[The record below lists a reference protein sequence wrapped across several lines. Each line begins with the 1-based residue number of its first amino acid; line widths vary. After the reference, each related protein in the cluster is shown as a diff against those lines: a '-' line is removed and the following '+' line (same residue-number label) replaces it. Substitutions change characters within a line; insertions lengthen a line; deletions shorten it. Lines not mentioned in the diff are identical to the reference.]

1 MPRFP
6 LQKVVNNKTKRQI
19 LKRVLQENEARQIF
33 RKTKISYPLI
43 RTCPFLIP
51 WYAHGRVRIREK
63 EMFVFR
69 KIWRALFSWNSRFEI
84 RRVAILQTKCPTQK
98 KHHYFYDLWR
108 FYPEDFI
115 KTLSNIYKQ
124 TPRGVLKKRCSEN
137 MLQIYRRTPMQK
149 CDFGT
154 LFPRNTYGWLLLD
167 TYNRWQFFQLGSF
180 IGVKEDP

>member
-1 MPRFP
+1 MLRTYSNFYGMPRFP

-69 KIWRALFSWNSRFEI
+69 KIWRALFSWNSRFKI
-84 RRVAILQTKCPTQK
+84 RPFALLPTNRGLVWSIIK
-98 KHHYFYDLWR
+98 ICRCVVIYSWNYFDI
-108 FYPEDFI
+108 F
-115 KTLSNIYKQ
+115 N
-124 TPRGVLKKRCSEN
+124 KRQN
-137 MLQIYRRTPMQK
+137 AG
-149 CDFGT
+149 DA
-154 LFPRNTYGWLLLD
+154 N
-167 TYNRWQFFQLGSF
+167 
-180 IGVKEDP
+180 